1 MTRLPGS
8 EDVLADP
15 EGFWRFQGL
24 TLIAG
29 VDEVGRGPLAG
40 PVVAA
45 AVILP
50 AGVAFPGLR
59 DSKRLSPEI
68 RLELDGHIRRQA
80 LALAIREVGPRRIE
94 QQGILAASLR
104 AMAQAIRDLA
114 LVPEMVLVDGN
125 QPLPLTY
132 PQQAVIKG
140 DDRCP
145 SIAAASVV
153 AKVYRDR
160 LMEAPAPTLPPV
172 QLRPAQGLRHRR
184 APGGPAL
191 LGPLRPPPPHLSGG
205 EGVAG
210 RRGMMSGTAN
220 RLVYPVT
227 IIPRKAPILSRYAFR
242 AGCTCLARL
251 LMGTCG

>member
-1 MTRLPGS
+1 MSRVPGS
-8 EDVLADP
+8 DAVFADP

-50 AGVAFPGLR
+50 AGAAFPGLR
-59 DSKRLSPEI
+59 DSKRLSPAI
-68 RLELDGHIRRQA
+68 RVDLDGQIRRQA
-80 LALAIREVGPRRIE
+80 LALAIHEVGPRQIE
-94 QQGILAASLR
+94 RQGILAASLN
-104 AMAQAIRDLA
+104 AMARAIRDLGLA
-114 LVPEMVLVDGN
+114 PEMVLVDGN

-160 LMEAPAPTLPPV
+160 LMEAL
-172 QLRPAQGLRHRR
+172 HRR
-184 APGGPAL
+184 YPQYNFARHKGYATPEHLEALRCWGPCL
-191 LGPLRPPPPHLSGG
+191 LHRRTFRGVKEWLGGG
-205 EGVAG
+205 E
-210 RRGMMSGTAN
+210 
-220 RLVYPVT
+220 
-227 IIPRKAPILSRYAFR
+227 
-242 AGCTCLARL
+242 
-251 LMGTCG
+251 